1 MKRNVANFWMFVLA
15 ISSFAFGQNTIELS
29 FTADNNGQYVHMD
42 SIYVKNLTQGDAVTM
57 YPDDTTLVLIITGL
71 KNPDAKTSANFIIFQ
86 NTPNPFNGLTLI
98 EIFMP
103 CDQQVTLEVSNL
115 LGRKVAILQTKLS
128 SGFHKFNFSGGIDK
142 FYLVTLQYYNGQ
154 TKTIKM
160 INSGGDDQTCSLA
173 YSGPSVSFPGQ
184 KSASFYTELDF
195 TPGDELLM
203 VGYSGGVESGFTDS
217 PEVSKLYTVQF
228 ATNIACPGV
237 DSLLCAGQWYHTIQV
252 LGQCWMKEN
261 LNAGIMIQ
269 STQAQ
274 TNNNIIE
281 KYCMGN
287 EEYFCDIAGGL
298 YFWNEMMSYTNETG
312 GQGICPEGWHVPD
325 DMDWQIL
332 EGAVDS
338 AYNIGDTEWG
348 NYGWRGTD
356 TGGNLKQTGT
366 EYWMSPN
373 SGATDAFSFSALPGG
388 YFVQGGFWG
397 PGYKAYFWSSE
408 NGYKFY
414 RNMDWD
420 QTMIQRN
427 TGKGNPAFSVR
438 CVKN

>member
-1 MKRNVANFWMFVLA
+1 MKMYQTMLMMFWMAMSTV
-15 ISSFAFGQNTIELS
+15 AFGQNTIELT
-29 FTADNNGQYVHMD
+29 FTAANNGQYVPID
-42 SIYVKNLTQGDAVTM
+42 SICIKNLTNGDAATL
-57 YPDDTTLVLIITGL
+57 YPDDTTLILVITGL
-71 KNPDAKTSANFIIFQ
+71 NDPDKNFCENFTMFQ
-86 NTPNPFNGLTLI
+86 NSPNPFNRQTTI
-98 EIFMP
+98 EVFIPYDRQITFE
-103 CDQQVTLEVSNL
+103 VTNL
-115 LGRKVAILQTKLS
+115 LGRKLRTLQTFLQR
-128 SGFHKFNFSGGIDK
+128 GFHNFSFNSGREKIYFLTIHYDG
-142 FYLVTLQYYNGQ
+142 T

-160 INSGGDDQTCSLA
+160 INSGISDQNCCVT
-173 YSGPSVSFPGQ
+173 YSGPAEFRQNQ
-184 KSASFYTELDF
+184 KSTNRFTELDF

-203 VGYSGGVESGFTDS
+203 IGYFDGVESGFIDS
-217 PEVSKLYTVQF
+217 PETSRQYVIQF
-228 ATNIACPGV
+228 ARNVACPGL
-237 DSLLCAGQWYHTIQV
+237 DSLLYAGQWYHTIQV

-356 TGGNLKQTGT
+356 AGGNLKQTGT

-420 QTMIQRN
+420 QTMIQKN
-427 TGKGNPAFSVR
+427 TGTGNPAFSVR